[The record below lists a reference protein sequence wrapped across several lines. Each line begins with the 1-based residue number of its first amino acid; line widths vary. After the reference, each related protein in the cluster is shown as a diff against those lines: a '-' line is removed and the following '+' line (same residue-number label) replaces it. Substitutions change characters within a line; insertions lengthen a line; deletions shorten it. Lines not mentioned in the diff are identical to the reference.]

1 MRPVYAQQILR
12 GVIVK
17 FQFALIGIMNGCAD
31 TARKVNVGGGYQH
44 RIVFLLGCHDSF
56 QGVFGFF
63 SFFNMTSEIQDLI
76 TMMHEKIPMQGH
88 KTCWVVL
95 MNSLT
100 GWAAVLM
107 CCGMRLNPLPPSLMK
122 YRATLRTDGWFR
134 RFAFGLIGVVDSLLK
149 HAIVTGNLMITG
161 EYVFLRS

>member
-1 MRPVYAQQILR
+1 MQAVYWYGLMRPVYAQQILR

-31 TARKVNVGGGYQH
+31 AACKMNVGGGYQY
-44 RIVFLLGCHDSF
+44 RIVFLLGGHDPF

-63 SFFNMTSEIQDLI
+63 SFFNMMKEIQDLI
-76 TMMHEKIPMQGH
+76 SMMHEKIPMQGH
-88 KTCWVVL
+88 KTSWVVF

-107 CCGMRLNPLPPSLMK
+107 GCG
-122 YRATLRTDGWFR
+122 G
-134 RFAFGLIGVVDSLLK
+134 
-149 HAIVTGNLMITG
+149 
-161 EYVFLRS
+161 